1 MAGDILDP
9 ITGEKSIALTSPET
23 ILASK
28 AKQEGDLRAL
38 MDIRSMNNPSIN
50 PDELYYR
57 AKQDIQTYNARDL
70 MQDELLAYGARKE
83 SEAYAAAM
91 NADARDPASIDRSVN
106 ILNNIDLVREHFTNM
121 DGYYNAVLD
130 NYAPDD
136 LPTLR
141 AKQNAVQGK
150 AFAMLEDLS
159 ANEGKL
165 DMLIDAV
172 SLVAPDYLKDAA
184 DLIDGSVFTSAKDL
198 HKFIKGFQ
206 NHTPDEQNVLI
217 EEIVPAMWKAY
228 DGNQFKVAGMLST
241 LFNVKDSG
249 GDIAFN
255 AILDV
260 AAVGDIYAG
269 IKAGKLLLGGRSLAK
284 RAVDADAIEA
294 AAARQRVASI
304 NNPVAEEA
312 IGMKRADAAHTANPM
327 RTNRIDEGAS
337 IDGIAGDIDVITRA
351 SSRVIKEE
359 LMPVTANRLS
369 PALYKSL
376 RKERIDTAEVLA
388 VDPKDIGLQ
397 KRLVEINAKLEA
409 GSAARLAEKE
419 ISQMRK
425 GIIPARFQTSV
436 DTAVEAIKAEIRTQK
451 KLAAADAKAKTSED
465 NINAASSLGKVSLM
479 KGRVNNI
486 VDEMLLPEAF
496 TPEEQSFAIA
506 KAQERIQKEL
516 NDAGSSITNMSIVE
530 RDSTGFK
537 VRINTVSGAED
548 RTIKFTRDDV
558 GSLYKENED
567 VAFKQRWTNLF
578 DKIFSPEVLLHTTF
592 PNLVKDATFLG
603 QQTAIVRH
611 KLGKMWKEAEA
622 GLSRKEK
629 FQIDSV
635 LMTGDEE
642 GRVFSIAELRSGTI
656 ETAAGNF
663 KFNPAQVES
672 YYAKRVFFD
681 ELHKLRSISLK
692 RQLEIEGYSK
702 LEYVSEKGI
711 QKLIGRRKKN
721 FDISDLKATDAVF
734 FPGEVKPFQSQAT
747 IVLKKDFYKEQGYE
761 VVELFQPIKNAEGK
775 EIKIALVRRDSK
787 WSDLPDEMLHYQAG
801 YVPRV
806 YNKGYYYVR
815 DMDSVNKEVLYAFPT
830 RDKAKAF
837 MQEAGGNLRVF
848 EDREFNQVEAL
859 LDEANAYGGLF
870 TGARKQNTLMVKD
883 GDNLYR
889 PERMSVANA
898 TERYV
903 QNISAIL
910 PLNEYRATAIERWKN
925 TVQSVAKA
933 QNTSGLRNQHFDDV
947 IDLEANT
954 KHVFETARQYI
965 KDVMK
970 MPSKEEQVTERIIL
984 GATNLMQ
991 GKKFLDTPRK
1001 FLLDNSD
1008 AKLSNLIKG
1017 QAFNLHM
1024 GWFNPRQLFVQMQ
1037 NASLAMS
1044 MNPTKAIPA
1053 LGDALRLR
1061 TLAFMSEDEALAAS
1075 KSMKYSSDIHTSL
1088 REYNKSGM
1096 RDSIVRQADFDMN
1109 ALGIGNSSLDVA
1121 RKLSKAGRVFF
1132 NEGENFSRLIS
1143 WSIARRKF
1151 LEKTGK
1157 KALSDK
1163 DIITVSQDA
1172 IRMQMNMQSENAA
1185 WWQNAPGIGVAT
1197 QFLQV
1202 QAKFIESVAPVVL
1215 GGTTKWTPKEKLLA
1229 LAGQLFLY
1237 GTVGVPVAEEA
1248 IVFASE
1254 LIGTTPDKFVQ
1265 ENPNWTNA
1273 INEGFTGMLSTLFG
1287 ADKLAPS
1294 ESFSILAGMDD
1305 NIVADLYDG
1314 LIEVVNG
1321 GYSQEGAIETF
1332 TGPSANIMRRFGDL
1346 GSTLVLSAKALYE
1359 VPSGDVAY
1367 QSVISSLDSLAALT
1381 STWSNAR
1388 KLATLHATDK
1398 LFSSRGTLVATKA
1411 ELGEMNLQTQL
1422 GIAFGFQT
1430 DIEMLHY
1437 KNKESVQSARQFRA
1451 DAMKDLKA
1459 AMVEF
1464 ARTGNEELYKAKMY
1478 TITAPFGAYERM
1490 EMLKDINKDAMSGK
1504 SALDRDLK
1512 AAQKLIFESAGR
1524 IQPNAAQVQLFNE
1537 ERK

>member
-1 MAGDILDP
+1 
-9 ITGEKSIALTSPET
+9 
-23 ILASK
+23 
-28 AKQEGDLRAL
+28 
-38 MDIRSMNNPSIN
+38 
-50 PDELYYR
+50 
-57 AKQDIQTYNARDL
+57 
-70 MQDELLAYGARKE
+70 
-83 SEAYAAAM
+83 
-91 NADARDPASIDRSVN
+91 
-106 ILNNIDLVREHFTNM
+106 
-121 DGYYNAVLD
+121 
-130 NYAPDD
+130 
-136 LPTLR
+136 
-141 AKQNAVQGK
+141 
-150 AFAMLEDLS
+150 
-159 ANEGKL
+159 
-165 DMLIDAV
+165 
-172 SLVAPDYLKDAA
+172 
-184 DLIDGSVFTSAKDL
+184 
-198 HKFIKGFQ
+198 
-206 NHTPDEQNVLI
+206 
-217 EEIVPAMWKAY
+217 
-228 DGNQFKVAGMLST
+228 
-241 LFNVKDSG
+241 
-249 GDIAFN
+249 
-255 AILDV
+255 
-260 AAVGDIYAG
+260 
-269 IKAGKLLLGGRSLAK
+269 
-284 RAVDADAIEA
+284 
-294 AAARQRVASI
+294 
-304 NNPVAEEA
+304 
-312 IGMKRADAAHTANPM
+312 
-327 RTNRIDEGAS
+327 
-337 IDGIAGDIDVITRA
+337 
-351 SSRVIKEE
+351 
-359 LMPVTANRLS
+359 
-369 PALYKSL
+369 
-376 RKERIDTAEVLA
+376 
-388 VDPKDIGLQ
+388 
-397 KRLVEINAKLEA
+397 
-409 GSAARLAEKE
+409 
-419 ISQMRK
+419 
-425 GIIPARFQTSV
+425 
-436 DTAVEAIKAEIRTQK
+436 
-451 KLAAADAKAKTSED
+451 
-465 NINAASSLGKVSLM
+465 
-479 KGRVNNI
+479 
-486 VDEMLLPEAF
+486 
-496 TPEEQSFAIA
+496 
-506 KAQERIQKEL
+506 
-516 NDAGSSITNMSIVE
+516 
-530 RDSTGFK
+530 
-537 VRINTVSGAED
+537 
-548 RTIKFTRDDV
+548 
-558 GSLYKENED
+558 
-567 VAFKQRWTNLF
+567 
-578 DKIFSPEVLLHTTF
+578 
-592 PNLVKDATFLG
+592 
-603 QQTAIVRH
+603 
-611 KLGKMWKEAEA
+611 
-622 GLSRKEK
+622 
-629 FQIDSV
+629 
-635 LMTGDEE
+635 
-642 GRVFSIAELRSGTI
+642 
-656 ETAAGNF
+656 
-663 KFNPAQVES
+663 
-672 YYAKRVFFD
+672 
-681 ELHKLRSISLK
+681 
-692 RQLEIEGYSK
+692 
-702 LEYVSEKGI
+702 
-711 QKLIGRRKKN
+711 
-721 FDISDLKATDAVF
+721 
-734 FPGEVKPFQSQAT
+734 
-747 IVLKKDFYKEQGYE
+747 
-761 VVELFQPIKNAEGK
+761 
-775 EIKIALVRRDSK
+775 
-787 WSDLPDEMLHYQAG
+787 
-801 YVPRV
+801 
-806 YNKGYYYVR
+806 
-815 DMDSVNKEVLYAFPT
+815 
-830 RDKAKAF
+830 
-837 MQEAGGNLRVF
+837 
-848 EDREFNQVEAL
+848 
-859 LDEANAYGGLF
+859 
-870 TGARKQNTLMVKD
+870 MVKD
-883 GDNLYR
+883 GDKLYR

-984 GATNLMQ
+984 GAANLMQ

-1001 FLLDNSD
+1001 FLLENSD
-1008 AKLSNLIKG
+1008 AKLSHLIKG

-1024 GWFNPRQLFVQMQ
+1024 GWFNVRQLFVQMQ

-1044 MNPTKAIPA
+1044 MNPTKALPA
-1053 LGDALRLR
+1053 FGDALRLR
-1061 TLAFMSEDEALAAS
+1061 TLALMSEDEALAAS
-1075 KSMKYSSDIHTSL
+1075 KSMKYSSDIHASL

-1109 ALGIGNSSLDVA
+1109 ALGIGNSSLDTA

-1157 KALSDK
+1157 KALADK

-1202 QAKFIESVAPVVL
+1202 QAKFLESVAPVVL
-1215 GGTTKWTPKEKLLA
+1215 GGTTKWTPKEKLQA

-1248 IVFASE
+1248 IIYASE

-1305 NIVADLYDG
+1305 NIVADLYEG

-1332 TGPSANIMRRFGDL
+1332 TGPSANILRRFGDL

-1422 GIAFGFQT
+1422 GIAFGFPT

-1459 AMVEF
+1459 AMIEF

-1478 TITAPFGAYERM
+1478 TITAPFGEYERM
-1490 EMLKDINKDAMSGK
+1490 EMLKDVNKDAMSGK